1 MSTPKQKSRA
11 ELILLHVI
19 LIGTIVGSLTVIN
32 FIFGGVCPL
41 RMIFGIP
48 CPFCGMTRAHLAFLK
63 LNCAEAFSEHPLFL
77 FGFPY
82 LFLLFHPSIFRGKWS
97 KIRKI
102 MLVIL
107 TLLFII
113 TYFLRLFSLWIDFK

>member
-63 LNCAEAFSEHPLFL
+63 LN
-77 FGFPY
+77 
-82 LFLLFHPSIFRGKWS
+82 
-97 KIRKI
+97 
-102 MLVIL
+102 
-107 TLLFII
+107 
-113 TYFLRLFSLWIDFK
+113 